1 MDRRD
6 VRVSHG
12 GKVGEVSKAI
22 MASSAR
28 TRSTAQQGPEHAQ
41 CAYSLRIDGRDCAL
55 AQLHPCSSGLFGRGL
70 RRVRLA
76 RGSLLTLRKSL
87 GFWATLARVR

>member
-1 MDRRD
+1 MDRCD

-22 MASSAR
+22 MASIAR

-41 CAYSLRIDGRDCAL
+41 CAYSLGIDGRDCG
-55 AQLHPCSSGLFGRGL
+55 CDR
-70 RRVRLA
+70 A
-76 RGSLLTLRKSL
+76 RSPVLI
-87 GFWATLARVR
+87 GFV